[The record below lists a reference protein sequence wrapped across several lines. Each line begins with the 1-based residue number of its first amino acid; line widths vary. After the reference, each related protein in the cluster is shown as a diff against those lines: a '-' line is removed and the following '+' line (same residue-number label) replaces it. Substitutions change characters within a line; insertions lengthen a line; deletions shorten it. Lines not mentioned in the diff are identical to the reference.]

1 MRMLIV
7 EDDEVLLEG
16 LRAGLAIEG
25 FVTDAVE
32 TIEDARHAM
41 DVVEYDAVVLDIAL
55 PDGSGLDLLHEW
67 RRAGVVTPVL
77 LLTAR
82 NAIRDRIEGL
92 DGGADDYLGKP
103 FDLDEL
109 GARIRAIGRRA
120 KGVAS
125 TALVWRDIEIDVAHR
140 EVRRGG
146 EPVTLSRRCCKSCSS
161 SQAGCSRVRSSKTD
175 STDGRR
181 RSGATRWKCIFTTC
195 AGSSAATSSRPF
207 AAKAIEC
214 PVNEIATVT
223 HLSDGRGGH
232 DARVVFR
239 SSMDPAEHAVG
250 GPAGA

>member
-1 MRMLIV
+1 MRILIV

-25 FVTDAVE
+25 FVADAVE
-32 TIEDARHAM
+32 TIEDARHATE
-41 DVVEYDAVVLDIAL
+41 VVEYDAVVLDIAL
-55 PDGSGLDLLHEW
+55 LDGSGLDLLDEW

-92 DGGADDYLGKP
+92 DLGADDYLGKP

-146 EPVTLSRRCCKSCSS
+146 EPVTLSRREFAVL
-161 SQAGCSRVRSSKTD
+161 QILFEQPGRVFSRAQLEDRLYGWQEEVGSNAVEVHIHNLRGKLGRDLIETVR
-175 STDGRR
+175 GE
-181 RSGATRWKCIFTTC
+181 GY
-195 AGSSAATSSRPF
+195 
-207 AAKAIEC
+207 
-214 PVNEIATVT
+214 
-223 HLSDGRGGH
+223 
-232 DARVVFR
+232 RVPNR
-239 SSMDPAEHAVG
+239 
-250 GPAGA
+250 

>member
-1 MRMLIV
+1 MRILIV

-146 EPVTLSRRCCKSCSS
+146 EPVTLSRREFAVLQILFEQPGRVFSRAQLEDRLYGWQEEVGSNAVEVHIHNLRGKLGRDLIETVRGEGYRVP
-161 SQAGCSRVRSSKTD
+161 SQ
-175 STDGRR
+175 
-181 RSGATRWKCIFTTC
+181 
-195 AGSSAATSSRPF
+195 
-207 AAKAIEC
+207 
-214 PVNEIATVT
+214 
-223 HLSDGRGGH
+223 
-232 DARVVFR
+232 
-239 SSMDPAEHAVG
+239 
-250 GPAGA
+250 